1 MVAPF
6 LWSGNPR
13 PGRMVNGLNYVLPCL
28 GPRLRRGKGED
39 VYICTLENLRLIS
52 KIKLCKRYLLS
63 IVAILCMLNVRGG
76 IHDVIYTYIYICTH
90 ILSKLG
96 EFFSYEKTKHR
107 KTAMVDI
114 FLEVSRGGAIISPD
128 CHSAVEHT
136 FTAGRGPGGVSQANR
151 KKGNKN
157 GVVPRCFRWNFW
169 CMFLFW
175 QFFLL
180 KKISGKGEEVFP
192 EFLGQLW
199 GIEMVL
205 FR

>member
-13 PGRMVNGLNYVLPCL
+13 PGSMVNGLNYVLWCL

-39 VYICTLENLRLIS
+39 VYICTLENLRWIS

-63 IVAILCMLNVRGG
+63 KMSVLCMLNVSGG
-76 IHDVIYTYIYICTH
+76 LYDVIYIIYICTH

-96 EFFSYEKTKHR
+96 EFFSYEKLSIEKLPT
-107 KTAMVDI
+107 DI
-114 FLEVSRGGAIISPD
+114 FLEVSRGGAIFSPD

-136 FTAGRGPGGVSQANR
+136 FTAGQGVCVSQANR

-157 GVVPRCFRWNFW
+157 GVVPRCLRWNFW
-169 CMFLFW
+169 RMFLFLGV
-175 QFFLL
+175 FLL
-180 KKISGKGEEVFP
+180 KISGKGEEVLTP